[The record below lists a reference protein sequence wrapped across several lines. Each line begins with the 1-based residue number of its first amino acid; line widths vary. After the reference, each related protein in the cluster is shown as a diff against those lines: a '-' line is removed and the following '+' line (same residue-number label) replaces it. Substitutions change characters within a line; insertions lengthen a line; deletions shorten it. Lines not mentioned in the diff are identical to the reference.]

1 MEWKKKQLKTLFK
14 GGILVKGIWFLSIPL
29 LVLLLWLL
37 LGILLCPVD
46 FLIPICSTLLC
57 LRNVFL
63 TIYLTGSILSKSLFG
78 FDYLCYYRTSA
89 TLAFSEEQWD
99 LICCAML
106 PPWTRENNLAK
117 AFVHYQISIHT
128 GDSAVIV
135 GIGKEVQVSLLI
147 FCWIFLKQVL
157 MEKEKRLVW

>member
-1 MEWKKKQLKTLFK
+1 MRVFCTALLQAVLCWIKSWKLATSVSFVFTTNKTVFNFGNMEWKKKQLKTLFK

-29 LVLLLWLL
+29 LVLLLGLL

-89 TLAFSEEQWD
+89 TLAFSEEQGD

-106 PPWTRENNLAK
+106 PP
-117 AFVHYQISIHT
+117 
-128 GDSAVIV
+128 
-135 GIGKEVQVSLLI
+135 
-147 FCWIFLKQVL
+147 
-157 MEKEKRLVW
+157 